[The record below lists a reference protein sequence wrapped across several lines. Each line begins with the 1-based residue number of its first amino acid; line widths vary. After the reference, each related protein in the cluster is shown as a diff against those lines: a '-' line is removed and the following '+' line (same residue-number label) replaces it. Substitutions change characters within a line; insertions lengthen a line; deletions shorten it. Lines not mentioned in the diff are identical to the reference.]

1 LTGRTSLRELNTRSV
16 ATARFTFHK
25 KNLYYSVVYSS
36 DMPRPKAIHFLD
48 LKGNILEEQ
57 LLTENAY
64 RNATGKLCGVWW
76 RVSRNYR
83 QLLRDEMV
91 HIALLTDKPP
101 APGIADEPRA
111 LGGQVARY
119 KGLNTEL
126 FSALLVAAPEN
137 PARGVGGTAII
148 TASSSAP
155 SVHLSVVF
163 NGAFSPD
170 DVADVPLIVRLSSDK
185 HIVLEEV
192 VRIHKPSHVS
202 YLCFY
207 FLVVMFL
214 LPPQAFYN
222 ILKFEA
228 RKSSWCVQ
236 FFA

>member
-1 LTGRTSLRELNTRSV
+1 
-16 ATARFTFHK
+16 
-25 KNLYYSVVYSS
+25 
-36 DMPRPKAIHFLD
+36 MPRPKAIHFLD
-48 LKGNILEEQ
+48 PEGNILEEQ

-76 RVSRNYR
+76 RVARAYR
-83 QLLRDEMV
+83 QLLREEKV

-126 FSALLVAAPEN
+126 FSALLEAAPEN
-137 PARGVGGTAII
+137 PARGVGGTAVV

-155 SVHLSVVF
+155 SIHLSIVF

-170 DVADVPLIVRLSSDK
+170 DVADVPLIVRLASDK
-185 HIVLEEV
+185 HIVLDEV

-202 YLCFY
+202 HICFC
-207 FLVVMFL
+207 FLVCLLFL
-214 LPPQAFYN
+214 LPTQGVN
-222 ILKFEA
+222 
-228 RKSSWCVQ
+228 
-236 FFA
+236 